1 MIFQVLPHSGA
12 STWAAR
18 YNTGLLITLM
28 PERHS
33 HFFSASTALSLLHG
47 AGNKPSAT
55 DVTKDAEEE
64 GWAFLSGIS
73 GMSHIQCTFTGQ
85 SDNCF
90 GRVVS
95 ILLQPDVQ
103 QCTPHTKTGGK
114 QKKGQKK
121 KKKIL
126 IRHQVTENKKLSI
139 HLTA

>member
-85 SDNCF
+85 SDNYF
-90 GRVVS
+90 GRVVTFAAR
-95 ILLQPDVQ
+95 
-103 QCTPHTKTGGK
+103 CTAVHTSHKNREKT
-114 QKKGQKK
+114 KKETEKE
-121 KKKIL
+121 KKIL